1 MIVLQILVG
10 VVGAFIVFGTVLSAI
25 RTFVLPRAAPVLIG
39 RIVFLGLR
47 SVFNLF
53 ARPSRP
59 YADRD
64 RIMALYGPLA
74 LLALATTWVSLV
86 GAGYTVMFW
95 AVGVRPLSEAVITSG
110 SSLLTLG
117 FERPAITSTVLLAF
131 SEAALGLLLIALLI
145 TYLPVIYAAFTRR
158 EISVTLLEAFA
169 GSPPSSSEFLLR
181 HYRIGG
187 LTRLDDNWLSWQTW
201 FADVE
206 ESHTSIA
213 ALCFFRSPQPDRS
226 WVTAAG
232 CTLDAAALHASCL
245 DMEREPE
252 AELCIRAGYL
262 CLRHIANFFAIP
274 YDSNPA
280 PDDPISIR
288 RAEFDEVWQK
298 LAREGL
304 PMKPEPDQ
312 AWRAFAGWRVNYDA
326 VLVALARLTMAP
338 PAPWTGDR
346 PAPDTRPPLL
356 GGVRSGPARRS
367 DMAG

>member
-1 MIVLQILVG
+1 
-10 VVGAFIVFGTVLSAI
+10 VVFSTVLSAI

-47 SVFNLF
+47 SVFDIF

-74 LLALATTWVSLV
+74 LLSLATTWVLLV
-86 GAGYTVMFW
+86 GAGYTVMYW
-95 AVGVRPLSEAVITSG
+95 AVGVRPFSEAVITSG

-117 FERPAITSTVLLAF
+117 FVRPVGTSTVLLAF
-131 SEAALGLLLIALLI
+131 SEAALGLLLIALLV
-145 TYLPVIYAAFTRR
+145 TYLPVIYGAFTRR

-274 YDSNPA
+274 YDPDPA

-288 RAEFDEVWQK
+288 RSEFDEVWQR
-298 LAREGL
+298 LASEGL
-304 PMKPEPDQ
+304 PMKADPDR
-312 AWRAFAGWRVNYDA
+312 AWRDFVGWRVNYDS
-326 VLVALARLTMAP
+326 VLVSLARLTMAP
-338 PAPWTGDR
+338 PAPWIGDR
-346 PAPDTRPPLL
+346 PAPESRPPLL
-356 GGVRSGPARRS
+356 GGVRLGLARRS
-367 DMAG
+367 GIAG